1 MGGVNYAHSQITN
14 TRIDAEVTSSKGS
27 FNLCCNFDCDKKA
40 TFLGTGGHQ
49 LLASHASVVDEI
61 LRLFPDFSSPSPTT
75 PPAHRV

>member
-27 FNLCCNFDCDKKA
+27 FYLCCNFGRDKIA
-40 TFLGTGGHQ
+40 TFVGTGGHQ
-49 LLASHASVVDEI
+49 LLTSGASVVIQI
-61 LRLFPDFSSPSPTT
+61 LRLFSDFSSPALTT